1 MAVANM
7 GYVFVTSVGQVRIV
21 VKEILFMENLIAKE
35 MLYVTLVMQ
44 DQHVKQK
51 VVFKIVTLEGIAI
64 HRVSANV
71 TQDFKEN
78 IVNSIL
84 VRNNVARGDIVQ
96 DKEIV
101 FVKKDLKEITVK
113 KNTSSLEK
121 LKMVFQSVILDGLV
135 LYVMNKHVYLIVISK
150 ENVIMVLVIVTL
162 VILVKYVTLKLVLMV
177 AVVMEVVI
185 IKDNA
190 FVKKVMF
197 MEQSKIALNV
207 TFSKE
212 FYH

>member
-1 MAVANM
+1 
-7 GYVFVTSVGQVRIV
+7 
-21 VKEILFMENLIAKE
+21 
-35 MLYVTLVMQ
+35 
-44 DQHVKQK
+44 
-51 VVFKIVTLEGIAI
+51 
-64 HRVSANV
+64 
-71 TQDFKEN
+71 
-78 IVNSIL
+78 
-84 VRNNVARGDIVQ
+84 
-96 DKEIV
+96 
-101 FVKKDLKEITVK
+101 VKKDLKEITVK

-185 IKDNA
+185 NKDNA

-197 MEQSKIALNV
+197 ME
-207 TFSKE
+207 
-212 FYH
+212 